1 MNNIYSNLAGFI
13 AVVSS
18 LDYTFC
24 DAAEPWGMY
33 FQDSASPIMEG
44 IVDLHDHISYFLIL
58 ILTAVTW
65 MMAVLLFSSYVPK
78 GFTKSTPYNSVGE
91 YEIGTSLKDL
101 NHGSVIEVV
110 WTISPAIILVLI
122 AFPSFRLLYL
132 MDEMIEPAITI
143 KAVGHQ
149 WYWTYEYTDTLDSS
163 SSLSSSSPL
172 SIDFES
178 YMVPTD
184 SLEAG
189 DLRLLEVDNRV
200 VLPVDTLVRVV
211 VTGADVIHSW
221 AVPSLGVKIDAIPGR
236 LNQTSLDINREGVY
250 YGQCSEL
257 CGVNHAFMPIA
268 VEGVSLEAY
277 ISWLL
282 AQTEN
287 AVIALGVLP
296 SIFGFL
302 GSSKKEVNTSSWVYR
317 WIYSTNA
324 RDIGVLYLIFAGL
337 SGMIGTAFS
346 MIIRF
351 ELSSPGF
358 QFLQGNYQLYNV
370 IVTAHAFLMI
380 FFLVMPALLGGFGN
394 YFLPLMIGAPDM
406 SFPRLNNISFWLLP
420 PSLLLLLASALVEG
434 GAGTGWTVYPPLS
447 SITAH
452 SGGSVDLAIFSL
464 HLSGISSMLGAM
476 NFITTFSNM
485 RCNGMHLHKVPLFAW
500 AVVITAV
507 LLLLSLP
514 VLAGG
519 ITMLLTDR
527 NFNTS
532 FFEAAGGGD
541 PVLYQHL
548 FWFFGHPE
556 VYILII
562 PGFGIVSH
570 VISTF
575 SNKPVFGQLGMIYAM
590 LSIGILGFIVW
601 GCKVMMALFYGD
613 IRVINFAICWNGG
626 LVTTNL
632 FLSTFFISQNLRK
645 ANNTLLVSQS
655 AGNRTNLS
663 SSSETTRE
671 KSFNFK
677 VLKAVDPTF
686 LTWFIGF
693 SEGDGAILCYRNKPL
708 FVLTQKER
716 KVLIR
721 IKDTLGFGLVKDY
734 KGYSRYYVT
743 NLNDLKTLT
752 ILFNGNLL
760 LNHRKTQL
768 KHWCNVFNIPVCNSI
783 PHISLSDSW
792 LSGFTDAEGCFTFA
806 LENRKDADKL
816 RVRLRF
822 LLDQKNEENSLK
834 LIKSLFS
841 GGFVSLRSPVSK
853 NVFRYTINT
862 FKDIDKVITY
872 FTTFPL
878 KTKKINSFNLWT
890 EVYYIVTQKDLWR
903 DTKLDKIKALK
914 LELIKNNRATAETG
928 NSLKD

>member
-1 MNNIYSNLAGFI
+1 MNDIYCKWANNWAI
-13 AVVSS
+13 VSS
-18 LDYTFC
+18 LFSYSSDYTFC

-287 AVIALGVLP
+287 AAIALGVLP

-302 GSSKKEVNTSSWVYR
+302 GGSAGGAGTSKKEINTSSWVYR

-420 PSLLLLLASALVEG
+420 SSLLLLLASALVEG

-601 GCKVMMALFYGD
+601 GHHMFTVGLDVDTRAYFTAATMIIAVPTGIKIFSWLATMAGGKIRLYTPMLFATGFVFLFTVGGVTGVVLSQAALDISLHDTYYVVAHFHYVLSMGAVFALF
-613 IRVINFAICWNGG
+613 AG
-626 LVTTNL
+626 LYYWSGKIVGSKAPGYNEVLGHIHFWVLFIGVNL
-632 FLSTFFISQNLRK
+632 TFFPMHFLGLAGMPRRIPDYPDAYAGWNSIATFGSMISVFSVIVLFFVISSMTDTEGQTRHMNWEVKPYFSVTSLLTARDHTLDFNIK
-645 ANNTLLVSQS
+645 ANHSSLEWS
-655 AGNRTNLS
+655 ADTPP
-663 SSSETTRE
+663 
-671 KSFNFK
+671 KYHSF
-677 VLKAVDPTF
+677 V
-686 LTWFIGF
+686 
-693 SEGDGAILCYRNKPL
+693 
-708 FVLTQKER
+708 Q
-716 KVLIR
+716 
-721 IKDTLGFGLVKDY
+721 
-734 KGYSRYYVT
+734 
-743 NLNDLKTLT
+743 
-752 ILFNGNLL
+752 
-760 LNHRKTQL
+760 
-768 KHWCNVFNIPVCNSI
+768 
-783 PHISLSDSW
+783 
-792 LSGFTDAEGCFTFA
+792 
-806 LENRKDADKL
+806 
-816 RVRLRF
+816 
-822 LLDQKNEENSLK
+822 
-834 LIKSLFS
+834 
-841 GGFVSLRSPVSK
+841 SPVM
-853 NVFRYTINT
+853 
-862 FKDIDKVITY
+862 
-872 FTTFPL
+872 
-878 KTKKINSFNLWT
+878 
-890 EVYYIVTQKDLWR
+890 
-903 DTKLDKIKALK
+903 
-914 LELIKNNRATAETG
+914 G
-928 NSLKD
+928 

>member
-1 MNNIYSNLAGFI
+1 MVWLINLSYSVLGALTSGRAIKSN
-13 AVVSS
+13 
-18 LDYTFC
+18 C

-78 GFTKSTPYNSVGE
+78 GYTKSTPYNSGGE

-110 WTISPAIILVLI
+110 WTISPAIILILI

-132 MDEMIEPAITI
+132 MDEMIEPTITI

-149 WYWTYEYTDTLDSS
+149 WYWTYEYTDTLEGGAGGADAPSEA
-163 SSLSSSSPL
+163 LQ
-172 SIDFES
+172 IDFES

-287 AVIALGVLP
+287 AAIAFGLLP
-296 SIFGFL
+296 SLFGLFK
-302 GSSKKEVNTSSWVYR
+302 GATSKTKVNTSSWIYR

-562 PGFGIVSH
+562 PGFGIISH

-601 GCKVMMALFYGD
+601 GHHMFTVGLDVDTRAYFTAATMIIAVPTGVKIFSWLATMAGGKIRLYTPMLFATGFVFLFTVGGVTGVTLSQAALDIALHDTYFVVAHFHYVLSMGAVFALF
-613 IRVINFAICWNGG
+613 AG
-626 LVTTNL
+626 LYYWSGKIVGSKAPGYNEVLGHIHFWVLFIGVNL
-632 FLSTFFISQNLRK
+632 TFFPMHFLGLAGMPRRIPDYPDAYAGWNSIATFGSMISVFSVIVLLFVISSMTDTEAK
-645 ANNTLLVSQS
+645 ANKTTFMTWEVKPYFTVTSPLTSKDNTLD
-655 AGNRTNLS
+655 
-663 SSSETTRE
+663 
-671 KSFNFK
+671 F
-677 VLKAVDPTF
+677 
-686 LTWFIGF
+686 
-693 SEGDGAILCYRNKPL
+693 Y
-708 FVLTQKER
+708 
-716 KVLIR
+716 
-721 IKDTLGFGLVKDY
+721 
-734 KGYSRYYVT
+734 
-743 NLNDLKTLT
+743 
-752 ILFNGNLL
+752 
-760 LNHRKTQL
+760 
-768 KHWCNVFNIPVCNSI
+768 
-783 PHISLSDSW
+783 
-792 LSGFTDAEGCFTFA
+792 
-806 LENRKDADKL
+806 
-816 RVRLRF
+816 
-822 LLDQKNEENSLK
+822 
-834 LIKSLFS
+834 
-841 GGFVSLRSPVSK
+841 
-853 NVFRYTINT
+853 
-862 FKDIDKVITY
+862 
-872 FTTFPL
+872 
-878 KTKKINSFNLWT
+878 
-890 EVYYIVTQKDLWR
+890 
-903 DTKLDKIKALK
+903 IKANHSS
-914 LELIKNNRATAETG
+914 LEWSADTPPKYHSFVQSPIMG
-928 NSLKD
+928 

>member
-1 MNNIYSNLAGFI
+1 MNKKAQIFNVLTTLLALWPS
-13 AVVSS
+13 VSS
-18 LDYTFC
+18 KISAGSALLLKDSSAFC

-65 MMAVLLFSSYVPK
+65 MMAVLLFSAYVPK

-132 MDEMIEPAITI
+132 MDEMIEPTITI

-149 WYWTYEYTDTLDSS
+149 WYWTYEYTDTLGGECHPDGVSS
-163 SSLSSSSPL
+163 AQADVAPL
-172 SIDFES
+172 ALDFES

-282 AQTEN
+282 AQTEEGGGPSP
-287 AVIALGVLP
+287 ASVFGLLP
-296 SIFGFL
+296 SLFGIFRSNNNEKIRGAH
-302 GSSKKEVNTSSWVYR
+302 TSSWVYR

-514 VLAGG
+514 VLAGK
-519 ITMLLTDR
+519 L
-527 NFNTS
+527 
-532 FFEAAGGGD
+532 
-541 PVLYQHL
+541 
-548 FWFFGHPE
+548 
-556 VYILII
+556 IL
-562 PGFGIVSH
+562 P
-570 VISTF
+570 
-575 SNKPVFGQLGMIYAM
+575 
-590 LSIGILGFIVW
+590 
-601 GCKVMMALFYGD
+601 AL
-613 IRVINFAICWNGG
+613 NLAICWKP
-626 LVTTNL
+626 LY
-632 FLSTFFISQNLRK
+632 FI
-645 ANNTLLVSQS
+645 SQS
-655 AGNRTNLS
+655 AGNLLSLDFLENLRGHTPKYFGCS
-663 SSSETTRE
+663 LVHLSLPLCATQTFKNSL
-671 KSFNFK
+671 FNHY
-677 VLKAVDPTF
+677 
-686 LTWFIGF
+686 LTGLI
-693 SEGDGAILCYRNKPL
+693 EGDGSIITPKTLKSPKGKLNYPSIQIVFHLKDLPL
-708 FVLTQKER
+708 ALLIQKELNTGSLSR
-716 KVLIR
+716 KKGVNAYIYT
-721 IKDTLGFGLVKDY
+721 INSYSGIVK
-734 KGYSRYYVT
+734 
-743 NLNDLKTLT
+743 
-752 ILFNGNLL
+752 I
-760 LNHRKTQL
+760 
-768 KHWCNVFNIPVCNSI
+768 
-783 PHISLSDSW
+783 ISLINGYMKTPKIHSLNALIDFLNINKNKDNPIKKYPTSISPLDSNPW
-792 LSGFTDAEGCFTFA
+792 LSGFIEADGSFQVRTTLSGKYSK
-806 LENRKDADKL
+806 LECKL
-816 RVRLRF
+816 EISQRQLDHKGFDNYEF
-822 LLDQKNEENSLK
+822 LAPIAQFLDTEVKKIRMDRTQPEYRIRTTNLKGNLNIKNYLLKFPLFGTKHLDSLDWMKVLNIFEKKEHTKNKGIEEIVK
-834 LIKSLFS
+834 IKSGMNNF
-841 GGFVSLRSPVSK
+841 RK
-853 NVFRYTINT
+853 N
-862 FKDIDKVITY
+862 
-872 FTTFPL
+872 FTWSHLHSFYNV
-878 KTKKINSFNLWT
+878 KI
-890 EVYYIVTQKDLWR
+890 
-903 DTKLDKIKALK
+903 
-914 LELIKNNRATAETG
+914 
-928 NSLKD
+928 